1 MKILEYI
8 RQKSGNLYAGYE
20 ELAVVGVAM
29 TIGCAAGFG
38 NIVFRS
44 LISFFQELF
53 FGIESEIVLYGLQK
67 TPAWKIMLIPA
78 LGGLMVGLITY
89 FIKAARVHGVPEV
102 IKAASL
108 RQPIALSKGIIKT
121 ITAAITLGTGG
132 SAGREGPIVLIGAT
146 IGSSIGRL
154 FGFSSARTG
163 TAIACGAAGGLAAT
177 FNAPMA
183 GAMFAAEVLLGE
195 FGIRTFS
202 PVLISAVTAV
212 VVSRAWYGNDVTF
225 TAPPYTFTNFWELP
239 FYAVLGVITA
249 ITAVIFIR
257 SYYAIGGAFKRLEVP
272 AWIKPAIGGLLMGMI
287 AVLCRNIMGVGY
299 GTINEILTGQ
309 LTGVILFLFVFL
321 KIVATSLTLG
331 SGGSG
336 GQFVPSLF
344 IGASVG
350 GFFGWAVYAI
360 FPDLSGFS
368 GAFAIVGMGA
378 MLAAVTKAPITAIF
392 MIFEITQSYQIVLPI
407 MICAGIAN
415 VVANRIEKD
424 SIFTWSLSR
433 EGFKLSHGIEQN
445 ILNSIKVKDV
455 MLTDIIVFNEG
466 TPFSDIKA
474 SVKRKPHAYF
484 PVIDK
489 NGYLT
494 GVISLND
501 LKNVIFHEKSHGGI
515 KAGDIGVR
523 KNIITVTPEETLAE
537 AMQDFGV
544 KEVGDLP
551 VVERTAGGMKLLGL
565 LRRSDIIIAYNKKTL
580 DFSPHKQD

>member
-1 MKILEYI
+1 MSILEYI
-8 RQKSGNLYAGYE
+8 RQKSGKLFAGYE
-20 ELAVVGVAM
+20 ELAIIGVAVA
-29 TIGCAAGFG
+29 IGCATGLG

-44 LISFFQELF
+44 LISFFQKLF
-53 FGIESEIVLYGLQK
+53 LGIESEIVLYGLQE
-67 TPAWKIMLIPA
+67 TPEWKIVLVPA

-89 FIKAARVHGVPEV
+89 YIKAARVHGVPEV

-108 RQPIALSKGIIKT
+108 RQPIAFSKGAVKT
-121 ITAAITLGTGG
+121 VTSAITLGTGG

-146 IGSSIGRL
+146 IGSSIGRF

-183 GAMFAAEVLLGE
+183 GAMFAAEILLGE
-195 FGIRTFS
+195 FGIKTFS
-202 PVLISAVTAV
+202 PVIISAVTAT

-225 TAPPYTFTNFWELP
+225 AAPPYNLTSFWELP
-239 FYAVLGVITA
+239 LYALLGVIVA
-249 ITAVIFIR
+249 VTAVIFIR
-257 SYYAIGGAFKRLEVP
+257 FYYMVSGAFKRLEAP
-272 AWIKPAIGGLLMGMI
+272 MWIKPAIGGLLMGVI
-287 AVLCRNIMGVGY
+287 AVFCRNIMGVGY

-309 LTGVILFLFVFL
+309 ITGIILLLFVFL
-321 KIVATSLTLG
+321 KITATSLTLG

-350 GFFGWAVYAI
+350 GFFGWAVYAV
-360 FPDLSGFS
+360 FPGMSGFT

-378 MLAAVTKAPITAIF
+378 MLAAVIRAPITAIF

-407 MICAGIAN
+407 MICAIIAN
-415 VVANRIEKD
+415 VIAHRIEKD

-433 EGFKLSHGIEQN
+433 EGFRLGHGIEQN
-445 ILNSIKVKDV
+445 ILNSIRVKDV
-455 MLTDIIVFNEG
+455 MLTDIIVFGED

-474 SVKRKPHAYF
+474 SIERKPHAYF
-484 PVIDK
+484 PVVDK

-501 LKNVIFHEKSHGGI
+501 LKNVIFRDKSSEEI
-515 KAGDIGVR
+515 KAGDIGIR
-523 KNIITVTPEETLAE
+523 KNIITVTPDETLAE
-537 AMQDFGV
+537 AMQDFGI

-551 VVERTAGGMKLLGL
+551 VVERSPGGMRLLGL
-565 LRRSDIIIAYNKKTL
+565 LRRSDIIIAYNKKMV
-580 DFSPHKQD
+580 DYSPHKQD